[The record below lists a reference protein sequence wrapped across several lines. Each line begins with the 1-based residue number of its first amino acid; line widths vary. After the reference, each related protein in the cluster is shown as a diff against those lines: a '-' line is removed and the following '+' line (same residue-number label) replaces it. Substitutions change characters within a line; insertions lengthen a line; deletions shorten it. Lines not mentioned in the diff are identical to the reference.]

1 MIIAH
6 EVTHAFDANGS
17 KFDELGN
24 LANWWT
30 DEDRSNY
37 EKIQKEVIDYYNK
50 YEVISGNYIN
60 GELTISENIADLGAV
75 SCISGIAK
83 EKKAS
88 SQEIRSMYASFA
100 SLWAEKSREEYT
112 KLLLL
117 IDTHAPNKYRVN
129 ATLSSTDLFY
139 EVYNVSKDN
148 EMYIP
153 EDERLRVW

>member
-1 MIIAH
+1 
-6 EVTHAFDANGS
+6 
-17 KFDELGN
+17 
-24 LANWWT
+24 
-30 DEDRSNY
+30 
-37 EKIQKEVIDYYNK
+37 
-50 YEVISGNYIN
+50 
-60 GELTISENIADLGAV
+60 
-75 SCISGIAK
+75 
-83 EKKAS
+83 
-88 SQEIRSMYASFA
+88 MYASFA